1 MLEVRV
7 LLPRHTP
14 DNFVSAFSS
23 KISINYQFVGIVSEV
38 PEGFPAVVGTRN
50 IAYVT
55 RLHFLSTQVRY
66 RRSGAPQL

>member
-7 LLPRHTP
+7 LSRHTP

-23 KISINYQFVGIVSEV
+23 KISINYQFIGIVSEV
-38 PEGFPAVVGTRN
+38 PEGFPAVVGNRN
-50 IAYVT
+50 IEYVT
-55 RLHFLSTQVRY
+55 GLQFLSTQVRY